1 MRTFNTPAQAKSL
14 REIESAS
21 ATPVIARN
29 IKNDENTK
37 TLHEQAVREPEA
49 RASQETGETEET
61 KAPTQKARKKKH
73 TETV

>member
-21 ATPVIARN
+21 AAPVTAH
-29 IKNDENTK
+29 KNKTDENTE
-37 TLHEQAVREPEA
+37 TLPGQAVREQEA
-49 RASQETGETEET
+49 PSSQETG
-61 KAPTQKARKKKH
+61 KAEKAQASAPKARKKKH